1 MLLLIANVVNMD
13 YWRWVDYIFPVI
25 NICQLGFSFLVFS
38 VLIEYVPIDL
48 KNLYVNSG
56 CWALRPF
63 HGGWFV

>member
-1 MLLLIANVVNMD
+1 M
-13 YWRWVDYIFPVI
+13 DYIFPVI

-63 HGGWFV
+63 HGG